1 MMKKIKIL
9 LISGLAI
16 ISTVFFV
23 TACKKGGESGDGP
36 ISDGTESVES
46 TKNESTEQS
55 SESTASVYENG
66 EYELLGFESERDLY
80 NVRPYISDI
89 LDMYGSISVV
99 KDKAFAKTGEG
110 SLKYH
115 FEAGKKPTIAFYPA
129 HSDYSDIPI
138 DRLAKFSVSV
148 YNPSENNEKIKLYI
162 ASGKESIYEQELDLL
177 SGWND
182 YDFDLDPVLI
192 KFRKDEIKAFC
203 IEFIPTSKP
212 IDYYIDDWKAT
223 VGEKELTETQKTA
236 LKYVDKVNEL
246 GNMSSVDPDTL
257 LTAYGYYSQ
266 LDEACRSAVY
276 EYRDKYDKALKRFFD
291 YKSFGG
297 VGNHTAHVFL
307 SENYGVLQVGE
318 TANTSA
324 AFSGN
329 AFGEGVGGTEFTF
342 SGFKDKETESE
353 TAKDET
359 LKFDVSL
366 FTSTIIVSNYDYVA
380 FTVKNDSDKTVI
392 IKFNGSVDCVTVK
405 AGETVD
411 AELPMTNLVES
422 GNVMS
427 FEFDY
432 KTGETN
438 AAKVSVSTVF
448 SNALSRENTYE
459 SALTSGKYA
468 KDGNVE
474 VEATDGK
481 YVLKFGDN
489 SAKVM
494 LKKAFDEINVSQQV
508 MFSAVADKNAELEF
522 YNLSNEKIKS
532 VTISP
537 TAAVITLAKDEYE
550 ATAYVKVSEKS
561 TVTLSDMVLARA
573 VDEDY
578 LNIVLKNDYV
588 VKGNDIT
595 ENTIRE
601 AIYFISSYENMPT
614 YKQNLMRE
622 SDTNVYDD
630 IIARSAKVS
639 EVFKS
644 IVNSLK
650 NGESTDKEN
659 EIILD
664 LSNQYGV
671 LKTVTPLTKEESKVI
686 EEAKKSTLLKYKYTV
701 FDFENPMAASG
712 FEKVTRWVEW
722 GGNVALEDFDGGK
735 KLAVNVQRVL
745 PDGDS
750 NARRIWLGYDY
761 SKSSAVLGG
770 YDYVSWRIYN
780 ANTTNKTIFF
790 VTYGWGATVANLTLK
805 ANSWTDIKLSIND
818 FKNAG
823 YFVIYPTDPGE
834 KYYFDNAYACSAE
847 YVQNLIEKIPEV
859 GAIKES
865 DRTQIN
871 FARTEYEKLSA
882 LAKKKVVTDRLVA
895 AEKKIATLPC
905 TVFDMSDESVLDRFT
920 NPKNIPAY
928 LWNGDF
934 SIKDSDKF
942 GKVLALHT
950 TGTYGTQTVVYMGY
964 SLDGIELGGYDYV
977 TFNVYNPK
985 NVQLNFAVITMGYGK
1000 AYYTGKLKAADWTE
1014 ITISVDSLKRA
1025 GFFYFADVLAN
1036 EDVTF
1041 LISNVVAYGS
1051 MSVQGAIDEL
1061 PEAGNMTYADIK
1073 AVMNARGMYDKLS
1086 EAAKKKVD
1094 ITKLLAC
1101 EEEAAKFPYKIYD
1114 MSDGNVLS
1122 RFTHPTDI
1130 PAYLWNGDFSVVDD
1144 ETNGKVLA
1152 LHTTGTTGAEPVIY
1166 FGYNLEG
1173 IDDIS
1178 AYSTVTF
1185 KVYNPKNVDLNFA
1198 IITTGYGK
1206 ATYMGKIKAQD
1217 WTEITITT
1225 AQLKNAGYIYIA
1237 NVNQNEEL
1245 TFLFTD
1251 FIAKK

>member
-1 MMKKIKIL
+1 MKKINAIL
-9 LISGLAI
+9 IALLAI
-16 ISTVFFV
+16 FSAVFFV
-23 TACKKGGESGDGP
+23 TACKKDGESGDGSATGG
-36 ISDGTESVES
+36 IESVES
-46 TKNESTEQS
+46 SENESTEQG
-55 SESTASVYENG
+55 ESTGRVYENG
-66 EYELLGFESERDLY
+66 EYTLLGFESERDLY

-212 IDYYIDDWKAT
+212 SDYYIDDWKAT
-223 VGEKELTETQKTA
+223 VGEKELNETQKTA
-236 LKYVDKVNEL
+236 LKYVEKVDEL
-246 GNMSSVDPDTL
+246 GNMSNVDPAAL
-257 LTAYGYYSQ
+257 LTAYGYYEQ
-266 LDEACRSAVY
+266 LDDACRSAVY

-291 YKSFGG
+291 YKSFS
-297 VGNHTAHVFL
+297 VGNNHTAHVFL

-324 AFSGN
+324 AYNGN

-342 SGFKDKETESE
+342 SGFNDKETESE

-380 FTVKNDSDKTVI
+380 FTVKNDSDKTVT

-438 AAKVSVSTVF
+438 AAKVSVSTIF

-459 SALTSGKYA
+459 SALTSEKYA

-474 VEATDGK
+474 VDATDGK

-489 SAKVM
+489 SAKVT
-494 LKKAFDEINVSQQV
+494 LKKAFGEINVSQQV

-522 YNLSNEKIKS
+522 YNLANEKIKS

-537 TAAVITLAKDEYE
+537 TAAVITLSKDEYE
-550 ATAYVKVSEKS
+550 AAAYFKASESCKV
-561 TVTLSDMVLARA
+561 TVSDMYLART

-578 LNIVLKNDYV
+578 VGIALKNDYI
-588 VKGNDIT
+588 VKGDGINVDT
-595 ENTIRE
+595 VRE
-601 AIYFISSYENMPT
+601 AIYFVSSYENMST
-614 YKQNLMRE
+614 YKQNLMKE

-630 IIARSAKVS
+630 IIARSAKIS
-639 EVFKS
+639 EVFKG
-644 IVNSLK
+644 IVDSLK
-650 NGESTDKEN
+650 NGKSTDTEN
-659 EIILD
+659 RIILD

-671 LKTVTPLTKEESKVI
+671 LNTVTPLTKEEEKVI
-686 EEAKKSTLLKYKYTV
+686 EEAKRSTLLKYKYTV
-701 FDFENPMAASG
+701 FDFENPMAATD
-712 FEKVTRWVEW
+712 FEKVTRWFEW
-722 GGNVALEDFDGGK
+722 GGNITLEDFDGGK
-735 KLAVNVQRVL
+735 KLAVNVQRVQ
-745 PDGDS
+745 PDGDR
-750 NARRIWLGYDY
+750 NARRIWIGYDY

-780 ANTTNKTIFF
+780 ANATDKTIFF
-790 VTYGWGATVANLTLK
+790 ITYGWSATVTNINLK
-805 ANSWTDIKLSIND
+805 ANSWTDIKLGVND

-823 YFVIYPTDPGE
+823 YFVIFPTDPGE

-847 YVQNLIEKIPEV
+847 YVQNLIDKIPEV
-859 GAIKES
+859 GTIKES

-882 LAKKKVVTDRLVA
+882 LAKKKVSIDRLVA
-895 AEKKIATLPC
+895 AEKKISTLPC

-920 NPKNIPAY
+920 NPKDIPAY

-934 SIKDSDKF
+934 SI
-942 GKVLALHT
+942 V
-950 TGTYGTQTVVYMGY
+950 
-964 SLDGIELGGYDYV
+964 
-977 TFNVYNPK
+977 NN
-985 NVQLNFAVITMGYGK
+985 
-1000 AYYTGKLKAADWTE
+1000 
-1014 ITISVDSLKRA
+1014 
-1025 GFFYFADVLAN
+1025 
-1036 EDVTF
+1036 
-1041 LISNVVAYGS
+1041 
-1051 MSVQGAIDEL
+1051 
-1061 PEAGNMTYADIK
+1061 
-1073 AVMNARGMYDKLS
+1073 
-1086 EAAKKKVD
+1086 
-1094 ITKLLAC
+1094 
-1101 EEEAAKFPYKIYD
+1101 
-1114 MSDGNVLS
+1114 
-1122 RFTHPTDI
+1122 
-1130 PAYLWNGDFSVVDD
+1130 

-1152 LHTTGTTGAEPVIY
+1152 LHTTGTTGTQPVVY
-1166 FGYNLEG
+1166 FGYSLEG
-1173 IDDIS
+1173 IDIS
-1178 AYSTVTF
+1178 AYLTVTF
-1185 KVYNPKNVDLNFA
+1185 KVYNPKNASLQLAF
-1198 IITTGYGK
+1198 ITRGWGSK
-1206 ATYMGKIKAQD
+1206 SFDTYLTPQG
-1217 WTEITITT
+1217 WTEVTLTT

>member
-9 LISGLAI
+9 LISVLAI

-23 TACKKGGESGDGP
+23 TACKNGGESGDDP
-36 ISDGTESVES
+36 ISGGTESVES

-148 YNPSENNEKIKLYI
+148 YNPSENDEKIKLYI

-203 IEFIPTSKP
+203 IEFIPTSEP
-212 IDYYIDDWKAT
+212 SDYYIDDWKAT

-246 GNMSSVDPDTL
+246 GNMSSVDPDAL

-380 FTVKNDSDKTVI
+380 FTVKNDSDKNVT

-438 AAKVSVSTVF
+438 AAKVSVSTIF

-459 SALTSGKYA
+459 SALTSDKYA
-468 KDGNVE
+468 KDGSVE
-474 VEATDGK
+474 VDATDGK

-489 SAKVM
+489 SAKVT

-508 MFSAVADKNAELEF
+508 MFSAVADKNSELEF
-522 YNLSNEKIKS
+522 YNLANEKIKS

-537 TAAVITLAKDEYE
+537 TAAVITLSKDEYE
-550 ATAYVKVSEKS
+550 AAAYVKVSEKS
-561 TVTLSDMVLARA
+561 TVTLSDMVLART

-578 LNIVLKNDYV
+578 LNLVLKNDYI

-745 PDGDS
+745 PDGNS

-761 SKSSAVLGG
+761 SKSSTVLGG

-805 ANSWTDIKLSIND
+805 ANSWTDIKLSVND

-847 YVQNLIEKIPEV
+847 YVQNLIDKIPEV
-859 GAIKES
+859 GTIKES
-865 DRTQIN
+865 DRTKIN

-920 NPKNIPAY
+920 NPKNIPEY

-934 SIKDSDKF
+934 SLKDSDKF

-1041 LISNVVAYGS
+1041 LISNVLAYGS
-1051 MSVQGAIDEL
+1051 ASVQGAIDEL
-1061 PEAGNMTYADIK
+1061 PEAENMTYADIK

-1114 MSDGNVLS
+1114 MSDANVLS

-1152 LHTTGTTGAEPVIY
+1152 LHTTGTTGTEPVVY

-1173 IDDIS
+1173 IDIS

-1206 ATYMGKIKAQD
+1206 ATYTGKIKAQD
-1217 WTEITITT
+1217 WTEITVTT

>member
-1 MMKKIKIL
+1 MKKINAIL
-9 LISGLAI
+9 IALLAI
-16 ISTVFFV
+16 FSAVFFV
-23 TACKKGGESGDGP
+23 TACKKDGESGDGSATGG
-36 ISDGTESVES
+36 IESVELS
-46 TKNESTEQS
+46 ENESTEQG
-55 SESTASVYENG
+55 ESTGRVYENG
-66 EYELLGFESERDLY
+66 EYTLLGFESERDLY

-212 IDYYIDDWKAT
+212 SDYYIDDWKAT
-223 VGEKELTETQKTA
+223 VGEKELNETQKTA
-236 LKYVDKVNEL
+236 LKYVDKVDEL
-246 GNMSSVDPDTL
+246 GNMSSVDSDAL

-291 YKSFGG
+291 YKSFS
-297 VGNHTAHVFL
+297 VGNNHIAHVFL

-324 AFSGN
+324 AYNGN

-342 SGFKDKETESE
+342 SGFNDKKTESE

-380 FTVKNDSDKTVI
+380 FTVKNDSDKTVT

-438 AAKVSVSTVF
+438 AAKVSVSTIF

-459 SALTSGKYA
+459 SALTSEKYA

-474 VEATDGK
+474 VDATDGK

-489 SAKVM
+489 SAKVT
-494 LKKAFDEINVSQQV
+494 LKKAFGEINVSQQV

-522 YNLSNEKIKS
+522 YNLANEKIKS

-537 TAAVITLAKDEYE
+537 TAAVITLSKDEYE
-550 ATAYVKVSEKS
+550 AAAYFKVSESCK
-561 TVTLSDMVLARA
+561 VTLSDMYLART

-578 LNIVLKNDYV
+578 VGITLKNDYI
-588 VKGNDIT
+588 VKDDGIKVDT
-595 ENTIRE
+595 VRE
-601 AIYFISSYENMPT
+601 AIYFVSSYENMST
-614 YKQNLMRE
+614 YKQNLMKE

-630 IIARSAKVS
+630 IIARSAKIS
-639 EVFKS
+639 EVFKG
-644 IVNSLK
+644 IVDSLK
-650 NGESTDKEN
+650 NGKSTDTEN
-659 EIILD
+659 RIILD

-671 LKTVTPLTKEESKVI
+671 LSTVTPLTKEEEKVI
-686 EEAKKSTLLKYKYTV
+686 EEAKRSTLLKYKYTV
-701 FDFENPMAASG
+701 FDFENPMAASD
-712 FEKVTRWVEW
+712 FEKVTKWFEW
-722 GGNVALEDFDGGK
+722 GGNITLEDFDGGK
-735 KLAVNVQRVL
+735 KLAVNVQKVQ
-745 PDGDS
+745 PDGDR
-750 NARRIWLGYDY
+750 NARRIWIGYDY

-780 ANTTNKTIFF
+780 ANATDKTIFF
-790 VTYGWGATVANLTLK
+790 ITYGWSATVTNLTLK
-805 ANSWTDIKLSIND
+805 ANSWTDIKLGVND

-823 YFVIYPTDPGE
+823 YFVIFPTDPGE

-847 YVQNLIEKIPEV
+847 YVQNLIDKIPEV
-859 GAIKES
+859 GTIKES

-871 FARTEYEKLSA
+871 FARTEYDKLSA

-895 AEKKIATLPC
+895 AEKKISTLPC

-920 NPKNIPAY
+920 NPKDIPAY

-934 SIKDSDKF
+934 SIVNNETN
-942 GKVLALHT
+942 GKVLAVHT

-964 SLDGIELGGYDYV
+964 NLDGIDLSGYDYV
-977 TFNVYNPK
+977 TFSVYNPK
-985 NVQLNFAVITMGYGK
+985 NVQLDFAIITKGWGK
-1000 AYYTGKLKAADWTE
+1000 SYYKGKLKATDWTE
-1014 ITISVDSLKRA
+1014 ITVSTDGFKRA
-1025 GFFYFADVLAN
+1025 GYFYFADVLAN
-1036 EDVTF
+1036 EEVTF
-1041 LISNVVAYGS
+1041 LISNVVAHGAA
-1051 MSVQGAIDEL
+1051 SVQGTIDEL
-1061 PEAGNMTYADIK
+1061 PEAVNMVYADIK
-1073 AVMNARGMYDKLS
+1073 DVMYARSQYEKLS
-1086 EAAKKKVD
+1086 DAAKKQVD

-1101 EEEAAKFPYKIYD
+1101 EEAASNFPYKIYD
-1114 MSDGNVLS
+1114 MTDENVLS
-1122 RFTHPTDI
+1122 KFTHPTDI
-1130 PAYLWNGDFSVVDD
+1130 PSYLWNGEFSIKDD
-1144 ETNGKVLA
+1144 EANGKVLA
-1152 LHTTGTTGAEPVIY
+1152 LHTTGTTGTQPVVY

-1173 IDDIS
+1173 IDIS

-1185 KVYNPKNVDLNFA
+1185 KVYNPKNASLQLAF
-1198 IITTGYGK
+1198 ITRGWGSK
-1206 ATYMGKIKAQD
+1206 SFDTYLTPQG
-1217 WTEITITT
+1217 WTEVTLTT

>member
-1 MMKKIKIL
+1 MKKIKIL
-9 LISGLAI
+9 LISVLAI

-23 TACKKGGESGDGP
+23 TACKNGGESGDDP
-36 ISDGTESVES
+36 ISGGTESVES

-55 SESTASVYENG
+55 SESTAPVYEDG

-148 YNPSENNEKIKLYI
+148 YNPSENSEKIKLYI
-162 ASGKESIYEQELDLL
+162 ASGKASIYEQELDLL

-212 IDYYIDDWKAT
+212 SDYYIDDWKAT

-246 GNMSSVDPDTL
+246 GNMSSVDPDAL

-291 YKSFGG
+291 YKSFSGG
-297 VGNHTAHVFL
+297 NNHTAHVFL

-324 AFSGN
+324 AYNGN

-342 SGFKDKETESE
+342 GGFKDKETESE

-380 FTVKNDSDKTVI
+380 FTVKNDSDKTVT

-438 AAKVSVSTVF
+438 AAKVSVSTIF

-459 SALTSGKYA
+459 SALTSDKYA
-468 KDGNVE
+468 KDGKVE
-474 VEATDGK
+474 VDATDGK

-489 SAKVM
+489 SAKVT

-508 MFSAVADKNAELEF
+508 MFSAVADKNAELKF
-522 YNLSNEKIKS
+522 YNLANEKIKS

-537 TAAVITLAKDEYE
+537 TAAVITLSKDEYE
-550 ATAYVKVSEKS
+550 AAAYVKVSEKS
-561 TVTLSDMVLARA
+561 TVALSDMVLARA

-578 LNIVLKNDYV
+578 LNLVLKNDYI
-588 VKGNDIT
+588 VKDNDIT
-595 ENTIRE
+595 ENTVRE
-601 AIYFISSYENMPT
+601 AIYFISSYENMLT

-639 EVFKS
+639 EVFKG

-650 NGESTDKEN
+650 NGKSTDKEN

-664 LSNQYGV
+664 LSNQYGILNSV
-671 LKTVTPLTKEESKVI
+671 SPLTKEENKVI

-701 FDFENPMAASG
+701 FDFENPMAASD
-712 FEKVTRWVEW
+712 FEKITRWVDW

-735 KLAVNVQRVL
+735 KLAINVQRVL
-745 PDGDS
+745 PDGNS

-761 SKSSAVLGG
+761 SKSSTVLGG

-780 ANTTNKTIFF
+780 ANTGDKTIFF
-790 VTYGWGATVANLTLK
+790 ITYGWGATVTNLTLK
-805 ANSWTDIKLSIND
+805 ANSWTDIKLSVND

-823 YFVIYPTDPGE
+823 YFVIFPTDPGE

-847 YVQNLIEKIPEV
+847 YVQNLIDKIPDV
-859 GAIKES
+859 GTIKES

-950 TGTYGTQTVVYMGY
+950 TGTYGTKTVVYMGY

-1000 AYYTGKLKAADWTE
+1000 AYYTGKLKATDWTE
-1014 ITISVDSLKRA
+1014 IIISVNSLKRA

-1036 EDVTF
+1036 EEVTF

-1051 MSVQGAIDEL
+1051 ASVQWAIDEL
-1061 PEAGNMTYADIK
+1061 PEAENMTYADIK

-1101 EEEAAKFPYKIYD
+1101 EEAAAKFPYKIYD

-1122 RFTHPTDI
+1122 KFEHSEYLTD
-1130 PAYLWNGDFSVVDD
+1130 YVWNGEFSIKDD

-1152 LHTTGTTGAEPVIY
+1152 LHTTGTTGSQPVVY

-1173 IDDIS
+1173 IDIS

-1185 KVYNPKNVDLNFA
+1185 KVYNPKNASLHLAFITRGWGSMSFDIYLNPQ
-1198 IITTGYGK
+1198 G
-1206 ATYMGKIKAQD
+1206 
-1217 WTEITITT
+1217 WTEVTLTT

>member
-9 LISGLAI
+9 LISVLAI

-23 TACKKGGESGDGP
+23 TACKKGGESGDG
-36 ISDGTESVES
+36 SASGGTESVES

-55 SESTASVYENG
+55 SESTAPVYENG

-148 YNPSENNEKIKLYI
+148 YNPSENNEKIKLYL

-212 IDYYIDDWKAT
+212 SDYYIDDWKAT

-246 GNMSSVDPDTL
+246 GNMSSVDPDAL

-291 YKSFGG
+291 YKSFSGG
-297 VGNHTAHVFL
+297 NNHTAHVFL

-329 AFGEGVGGTEFTF
+329 AFGAGVGGTEFTF

-380 FTVKNDSDKTVI
+380 FTVKNDSDKTVT

-411 AELPMTNLVES
+411 VELPMTNLVES

-438 AAKVSVSTVF
+438 AAKVSVSTIF

-459 SALTSGKYA
+459 SALTSDKYA
-468 KDGNVE
+468 KDGKVD
-474 VEATDGK
+474 VDATDGK

-489 SAKVM
+489 SAKVT

-508 MFSAVADKNAELEF
+508 MFSAVADKNAEFEF
-522 YNLSNEKIKS
+522 YNLANEKIKS

-537 TAAVITLAKDEYE
+537 TAAVITLSKDEYE
-550 ATAYVKVSEKS
+550 AAAYVKVSEKS
-561 TVTLSDMVLARA
+561 TVTLSDMVLART

-578 LNIVLKNDYV
+578 LNLVLKNDYI
-588 VKGNDIT
+588 VKGTDIT

-639 EVFKS
+639 EVFKG

-650 NGESTDKEN
+650 NGKSTDKEN

-664 LSNQYGV
+664 LSNQYGILNSV
-671 LKTVTPLTKEESKVI
+671 SPLTKEENKVV

-701 FDFENPMAASG
+701 FDFENPMAASD
-712 FEKVTRWVEW
+712 FEKITRWVDW

-735 KLAVNVQRVL
+735 KLAINVQRVL
-745 PDGDS
+745 PDGNS

-761 SKSSAVLGG
+761 SKSSTVLGG

-780 ANTTNKTIFF
+780 ANTDDKTIFF
-790 VTYGWGATVANLTLK
+790 ITYGWGATVTNLTLK
-805 ANSWTDIKLSIND
+805 ANSWTDIKLSVND

-823 YFVIYPTDPGE
+823 YFVIFPTDPGE

-847 YVQNLIEKIPEV
+847 YVQNLIDKIPDV
-859 GAIKES
+859 GTIKES

-905 TVFDMSDESVLDRFT
+905 TVFDMSDESVLDRFK
-920 NPKNIPAY
+920 NPKDIPAY

-942 GKVLALHT
+942 GKVLALYT
-950 TGTYGTQTVVYMGY
+950 TGTYGTQTVVYMSY

-985 NVQLNFAVITMGYGK
+985 NVQLNFAVITKGWGK
-1000 AYYTGKLKAADWTE
+1000 SYYTGKLKAADWTE

-1036 EDVTF
+1036 EEVTF

-1051 MSVQGAIDEL
+1051 ASVQGAIDEL
-1061 PEAGNMTYADIK
+1061 SEAENMTYADIK

-1101 EEEAAKFPYKIYD
+1101 EEAAAKFPYKIYD
-1114 MSDGNVLS
+1114 MSDANVLS

-1130 PAYLWNGDFSVVDD
+1130 PAYLWNGDFSIVDD

-1152 LHTTGTTGAEPVIY
+1152 LHTTGTTGTDPVVY

-1173 IDDIS
+1173 IDIS

-1185 KVYNPKNVDLNFA
+1185 KVYNPKDASLRLAF
-1198 IITTGYGK
+1198 ITRGWESMSFEIYLTPQG
-1206 ATYMGKIKAQD
+1206 
-1217 WTEITITT
+1217 WTEVTLTT

>member
-1 MMKKIKIL
+1 MKKIKAIL
-9 LISGLAI
+9 IALLAI
-16 ISTVFFV
+16 FSAVFFV
-23 TACKKGGESGDGP
+23 TACKKDGESGDVSATGG
-36 ISDGTESVES
+36 IESVES
-46 TKNESTEQS
+46 SENESTEQG
-55 SESTASVYENG
+55 ESTGRIYENG
-66 EYELLGFESERDLY
+66 EYTLLGFESERDLY

-212 IDYYIDDWKAT
+212 SDYYIDDWKAT
-223 VGEKELTETQKTA
+223 VGEKELNETQKTA
-236 LKYVDKVNEL
+236 LKYVDKVDEL
-246 GNMSSVDPDTL
+246 GSMSSVDSDAL

-291 YKSFGG
+291 YKSFSGG
-297 VGNHTAHVFL
+297 NNHTAHVFL

-324 AFSGN
+324 AYNGN

-342 SGFKDKETESE
+342 SGFNDKETESE
-353 TAKDET
+353 TAKNET

-380 FTVKNDSDKTVI
+380 FTVKNDSDKTVT

-438 AAKVSVSTVF
+438 AAKVSVSTIF

-459 SALTSGKYA
+459 SALTSEKYA

-474 VEATDGK
+474 VDASDGK

-489 SAKVM
+489 SAKVT
-494 LKKAFDEINVSQQV
+494 LKKAFGEINVSQQV

-522 YNLSNEKIKS
+522 YNLANEKIRS

-537 TAAVITLAKDEYE
+537 TAAVITLSKDEYE
-550 ATAYVKVSEKS
+550 AAAYFKVSESCKV
-561 TVTLSDMVLARA
+561 TVSDMYLART

-578 LNIVLKNDYV
+578 VGIALKNDYI
-588 VKGNDIT
+588 VKGGEINVDT
-595 ENTIRE
+595 VRE
-601 AIYFISSYENMPT
+601 AIYFVSSYENMST
-614 YKQNLMRE
+614 YKQNLMKE

-630 IIARSAKVS
+630 IIARSAKIS
-639 EVFKS
+639 EVFKG
-644 IVNSLK
+644 IVDSLK
-650 NGESTDKEN
+650 NGKSTDTEN
-659 EIILD
+659 KIILD

-671 LKTVTPLTKEESKVI
+671 LSTVTPLTKEEEKVI
-686 EEAKKSTLLKYKYTV
+686 EEAKRSTLLKYKYTV
-701 FDFENPMAASG
+701 FDFENPMAATD
-712 FEKVTRWVEW
+712 FEKVTRWFEW
-722 GGNVALEDFDGGK
+722 GGNITLEDFDGGK
-735 KLAVNVQRVL
+735 KLAVNVQRVQ
-745 PDGDS
+745 PDGDR

-780 ANTTNKTIFF
+780 ANATDKTIFF
-790 VTYGWGATVANLTLK
+790 ITYGWSATVTNLTLK
-805 ANSWTDIKLSIND
+805 ANSWTDIKLGVND

-823 YFVIYPTDPGE
+823 YFVIFPTDPGE

-847 YVQNLIEKIPEV
+847 YVQNLIDKIPEV
-859 GAIKES
+859 GTIKES

-871 FARTEYEKLSA
+871 FARTEYDKLSA

-895 AEKKIATLPC
+895 AEKKISTLPC

-920 NPKNIPAY
+920 NPKDIPAY

-934 SIKDSDKF
+934 SIVNNETN
-942 GKVLALHT
+942 GKVLAVHT

-964 SLDGIELGGYDYV
+964 NLDGIDLSGYDYV
-977 TFNVYNPK
+977 TFSVYNPK
-985 NVQLNFAVITMGYGK
+985 NVQLDFAIITKGWGK
-1000 AYYTGKLKAADWTE
+1000 SYYKGKLKATDWTE
-1014 ITISVDSLKRA
+1014 IAISTDGFKRA
-1025 GFFYFADVLAN
+1025 GYFYFADVLAN
-1036 EDVTF
+1036 EEVTF
-1041 LISNVVAYGS
+1041 LISNVVAH
-1051 MSVQGAIDEL
+1051 GAANKCVFEL
-1061 PEAGNMTYADIK
+1061 LSFEKRLGIEIK
-1073 AVMNARGMYDKLS
+1073 GM
-1086 EAAKKKVD
+1086 
-1094 ITKLLAC
+1094 I
-1101 EEEAAKFPYKIYD
+1101 
-1114 MSDGNVLS
+1114 
-1122 RFTHPTDI
+1122 
-1130 PAYLWNGDFSVVDD
+1130 
-1144 ETNGKVLA
+1144 A
-1152 LHTTGTTGAEPVIY
+1152 L
-1166 FGYNLEG
+1166 
-1173 IDDIS
+1173 
-1178 AYSTVTF
+1178 
-1185 KVYNPKNVDLNFA
+1185 
-1198 IITTGYGK
+1198 
-1206 ATYMGKIKAQD
+1206 
-1217 WTEITITT
+1217 T
-1225 AQLKNAGYIYIA
+1225 A
-1237 NVNQNEEL
+1237 
-1245 TFLFTD
+1245 
-1251 FIAKK
+1251 